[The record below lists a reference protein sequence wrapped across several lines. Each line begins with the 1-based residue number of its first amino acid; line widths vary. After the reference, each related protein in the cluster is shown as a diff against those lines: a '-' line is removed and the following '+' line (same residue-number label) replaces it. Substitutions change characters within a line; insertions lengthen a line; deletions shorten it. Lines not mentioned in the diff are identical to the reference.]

1 MVTAME
7 PEKAVIK
14 TLCPYCGVGCGL
26 EAVATASGGWKIR
39 GDRDHPSSLGMVC
52 VKGATI
58 LEAVGR
64 DRLLYPLFRESL
76 GQPFRRISWD
86 QAFEEMVSRLRC
98 LKDNPHSMAMYGS
111 GQLLTEDYYV
121 AQKLMKGCL
130 GTNNFDTNSRLCM
143 SSAVSAYTQSL
154 GSDGPPCCYED
165 LDLCNLAFLVGTNTA
180 ECHPILFN
188 RLKKRHK
195 PGSPLK
201 MVVVDPRRTQ
211 TAEAADLHLKIRP
224 GTDIDLFNGIA
235 HLLLKWGSIAADF
248 IEGCTQGFAEYAAL
262 LADYEPQIVA
272 QRCGIA
278 TEDLIEAAKLWQG
291 SQRVLS
297 LWSMGLNQSSEGTAK
312 ITSLINLHLLT
323 GQIGRPGTGPFSLT
337 GQPNAMGGRE
347 AGGLSHLLPGY
358 RLVSHPQHRAEVEQ
372 AWGLPGGSIS
382 PHPGL
387 RATEMIAALETGS
400 LQFFWIVATNPLVS
414 FPDLERVKKA
424 LKKSPFTVYQEA
436 YYPTETAEY
445 AHLLLPACQWS
456 EKTGVMTNSERRVT
470 LCQAFRDPPGEARP
484 DWEIF
489 AEVGRR
495 LGFEAQFSFQTAA
508 EVYAEFAALTA
519 NRLCDH
525 SGLSHA
531 LLAEQGPQQWP
542 YSLLI

>member
-7 PEKAVIK
+7 SEKAVIK

-26 EAVATASGGWKIR
+26 EAVSTASGDWKMR
-39 GDRDHPSSLGMVC
+39 GDREHPSSLGMVC

-64 DRLLYPLFRESL
+64 DRLLSPLFRESL
-76 GQPFRRISWD
+76 DQPFRRISWD

-211 TAEAADLHLKIRP
+211 TAEAADLHLKICP

-235 HLLLKWGSIAADF
+235 HLLLKWESVAADF
-248 IEGCTQGFAEYAAL
+248 IEGFTQGFAEYAAL

-323 GQIGRPGTGPFSLT
+323 GQIGRPGPTTATSTF
-337 GQPNAMGGRE
+337 R
-347 AGGLSHLLPGY
+347 LS
-358 RLVSHPQHRAEVEQ
+358 
-372 AWGLPGGSIS
+372 I
-382 PHPGL
+382 
-387 RATEMIAALETGS
+387 
-400 LQFFWIVATNPLVS
+400 
-414 FPDLERVKKA
+414 
-424 LKKSPFTVYQEA
+424 
-436 YYPTETAEY
+436 
-445 AHLLLPACQWS
+445 
-456 EKTGVMTNSERRVT
+456 
-470 LCQAFRDPPGEARP
+470 
-484 DWEIF
+484 
-489 AEVGRR
+489 
-495 LGFEAQFSFQTAA
+495 
-508 EVYAEFAALTA
+508 A
-519 NRLCDH
+519 NR
-525 SGLSHA
+525 
-531 LLAEQGPQQWP
+531 
-542 YSLLI
+542 YSR